1 MKNIVLNKELVSW
14 IFFSV
19 LSVIWGSS
27 FILMKIGM
35 EALSVYQ
42 VASLRIASAGIVLF
56 PLTVQHIRSIPLN
69 KIGIVFLSGILGSLF
84 PSFLFCMAET
94 KIDSALA
101 GTLNALTPIFA
112 IVTGVIIFGLQ
123 VSSKKIT
130 GILIAFSGSI
140 LLLLSKGLK
149 DSANIYYSL
158 LIVLATMSYGI
169 NVNMVQKYLSNI
181 SSLKIASV
189 GLSLCAIP
197 ALLVLMFTG
206 YFNIFT
212 NVATLKG
219 TVAASILGIFGTA
232 IANILFYM
240 LIKRAGMLFTSM
252 VTYGIPVVAIF
263 WGILD
268 HEDIGWKQLVS
279 LTIILAGVY
288 IANRKGRIVVLPD

>member
-1 MKNIVLNKELVSW
+1 LNKELVSW

-35 EALSVYQ
+35 ETLSAYQ
-42 VASLRIASAGIVLF
+42 VASLRIASAGIVLL
-56 PLTVQHIRSIPLN
+56 PLTVRHIRSIPLN
-69 KIGIVFLSGILGSLF
+69 KLGIVFLSGILGSLF
-84 PSFLFCMAET
+84 PSFLFCIAET

-101 GTLNALTPIFA
+101 GALNALTPIFA
-112 IVTGVIIFGLQ
+112 IVAGIMIFDLQ

-149 DSANIYYSL
+149 DSTNIYYSF

-181 SSLKIASV
+181 SSLRIASV

-197 ALLVLMFTG
+197 ALLVLLLTG
-206 YFNIFT
+206 YFNVFT
-212 NVATLKG
+212 NVAKIKG
-219 TVAASILGIFGTA
+219 TIAASTLGIFGTA

-240 LIKRAGMLFTSM
+240 LIKRAGVLFTSM
-252 VTYGIPVVAIF
+252 VTYGIPIVAIF

-268 HEDIGWKQLVS
+268 HEDIGWRQLVS

-288 IANRKGRIVVLPD
+288 VANRKGRIVVVAD

>member
-1 MKNIVLNKELVSW
+1 MKNIILNKELVSW
-14 IFFSV
+14 IFFSL

-35 EALSVYQ
+35 ETLSVYQ
-42 VASLRIASAGIVLF
+42 VASLRIASAGVVLL
-56 PLTVQHIRSIPLN
+56 PLTVRHIQSIPKDKL
-69 KIGIVFLSGILGSLF
+69 GIVFLSGILGSLF
-84 PSFLFCMAET
+84 PSFLFCIAET
-94 KIDSALA
+94 RIDSALA

-112 IVTGVIIFGLQ
+112 IITGIMLFGLQ
-123 VSSKKIT
+123 VSSKKLT
-130 GILIAFSGSI
+130 GILIAFSGSV

-158 LIVLATMSYGI
+158 LIVLATMSYGV

-181 SSLKIASV
+181 GSLKIASV

-197 ALLVLMFTG
+197 ALLVLWFTG
-206 YFNIFT
+206 YFNVFT
-212 NVATLKG
+212 NAATLIG
-219 TVAASILGIFGTA
+219 TIAASTLGILGTA

-240 LIKRAGMLFTSM
+240 LIKRAGVLFTSM

-279 LTIILAGVY
+279 LAIILTGVY
-288 IANRKGRIVVLPD
+288 IANRKGNIVAVAD

>member
-1 MKNIVLNKELVSW
+1 
-14 IFFSV
+14 
-19 LSVIWGSS
+19 
-27 FILMKIGM
+27 MKIGM
-35 EALSVYQ
+35 ETLSVYQ
-42 VASLRIASAGIVLF
+42 VASLRIASAGIVLL
-56 PLTVQHIRSIPLN
+56 PLTVRHIRSIPLN
-69 KIGIVFLSGILGSLF
+69 KLGTVFLSGILGSLF
-84 PSFLFCMAET
+84 PSFLFCIAET

-112 IVTGVIIFGLQ
+112 IVAGILIFGLE
-123 VSSKKIT
+123 VSSKKII
-130 GILIAFSGSI
+130 GILIAFSGSM
-140 LLLLSKGLK
+140 LLLLSKGVK
-149 DSANIYYSL
+149 DSTNIYYSL
-158 LIVLATMSYGI
+158 LIVLATISYGT

-197 ALLVLMFTG
+197 ALLVLLLTG

-212 NVATLKG
+212 NIDTIKG
-219 TVAASILGIFGTA
+219 TIAASTLGIFGTA

-240 LIKRAGMLFTSM
+240 LIKRAGVLFTSM
-252 VTYGIPVVAIF
+252 VTYGIPAIAIF

-288 IANRKGRIVVLPD
+288 IANRKGKIVAIGD

>member
-1 MKNIVLNKELVSW
+1 MKNIILNKELVSW

-19 LSVIWGSS
+19 LSLIWGSS

-35 EALSVYQ
+35 ETLSVYQ
-42 VASLRIASAGIVLF
+42 VASLRIASAGIVLL
-56 PLTVQHIRSIPLN
+56 PLTVRHIRSIPPK
-69 KIGIVFLSGILGSLF
+69 KIGIVFLSGILGSLL
-84 PSFLFCMAET
+84 PSFLFCIAET

-112 IVTGVIIFGLQ
+112 IIAGTMIFGLQ
-123 VSSKKIT
+123 VSSKKVT

-149 DSANIYYSL
+149 DSANIYYCL

-169 NVNMVQKYLSNI
+169 NVNMVQKYLSDI
-181 SSLKIASV
+181 GSLKIASV

-197 ALLVLMFTG
+197 ALIVLLFTG
-206 YFNIFT
+206 YFIIFT
-212 NVATLKG
+212 NASTIKG
-219 TVAASILGIFGTA
+219 TIAASTLGIFGTA

-240 LIKRAGMLFTSM
+240 LIKRAGVLFTSM
-252 VTYGIPVVAIF
+252 VTYGIPLVAIF

-268 HEDIGWKQLVS
+268 HEDIGWKQLAS

-288 IANRKGRIVVLPD
+288 IANRKGGILVVAD

>member
-1 MKNIVLNKELVSW
+1 MNKELVSW
-14 IFFSV
+14 IFFAV

-35 EALSVYQ
+35 ETLSAYQ
-42 VASLRIASAGIVLF
+42 VASLRVASAGIVLL
-56 PLTVQHIRSIPLN
+56 PLTVRHIRSIPLN
-69 KIGIVFLSGILGSLF
+69 KLGIIFLSGILGSLF
-84 PSFLFCMAET
+84 PSFLFCIAET

-112 IVTGVIIFGLQ
+112 LVAGIMIFGLQ

-149 DSANIYYSL
+149 DSTNIYYSL
-158 LIVLATMSYGI
+158 LIVLATMSYGV
-169 NVNMVQKYLSNI
+169 NVNMVQKYLSNV

-197 ALLVLMFTG
+197 ASLVLLLTG
-206 YFNIFT
+206 YFNIFIS
-212 NVATLKG
+212 VAAIKG
-219 TVAASILGIFGTA
+219 TIAASTLGVFGTA

-240 LIKRAGMLFTSM
+240 LIKKAGVLFTSM

-268 HEDIGWKQLVS
+268 HEDIGWKQMVS
-279 LTIILAGVY
+279 LTIILVGVY
-288 IANRKGRIVVLPD
+288 IANRKGRIVVVAD

>member
-1 MKNIVLNKELVSW
+1 MNKELVSW

-19 LSVIWGSS
+19 LSIIWGSS

-35 EALSVYQ
+35 QTLSVYQ
-42 VASLRIASAGIVLF
+42 VASLRIASAGIALL
-56 PLTVQHIRSIPLN
+56 PLTLQHIRSIPIN
-69 KIGIVFLSGILGSLF
+69 KLGVVFLSGVLGSLF
-84 PSFLFCMAET
+84 PSFLFCIAET

-112 IVTGVIIFGLQ
+112 ILAGILIFGLQ
-123 VSSKKIT
+123 ISSKMVA
-130 GILIAFSGSI
+130 GISIAFLGSI

-149 DSANIYYSL
+149 DSTNIFYSL
-158 LIVLATMSYGI
+158 LIVLATISYGI
-169 NVNMVQKYLSNI
+169 NVNMVQKYLSKI

-197 ALLVLMFTG
+197 ALLVLWVTG
-206 YFNIFT
+206 YFKVFT
-212 NVATLKG
+212 NTDTLEG
-219 TVAASILGIFGTA
+219 TLAASTLGIFGTA

-240 LIKRAGMLFTSM
+240 LIKRAGVLFTSM

-268 HEDIGWKQLVS
+268 HESIGWKQIIS
-279 LTIILAGVY
+279 LIVILTGVY
-288 IANRKGRIVVLPD
+288 IANRKGKVVVIAD

>member
-1 MKNIVLNKELVSW
+1 
-14 IFFSV
+14 
-19 LSVIWGSS
+19 
-27 FILMKIGM
+27 MKIGM
-35 EALSVYQ
+35 ETLSAYQ
-42 VASLRIASAGIVLF
+42 VASLRVASAGIALL
-56 PLTVQHIRSIPLN
+56 PLTVRHIRSIPLN
-69 KIGIVFLSGILGSLF
+69 KLGIVFLSGILGSLL
-84 PSFLFCMAET
+84 PSFLFCIAET

-112 IVTGVIIFGLQ
+112 IVAGIMIFGLQ

-197 ALLVLMFTG
+197 ALLVLFLTG
-206 YFNIFT
+206 YFNVFT
-212 NVATLKG
+212 NAATLKG
-219 TVAASILGIFGTA
+219 TIAASTLGIFGTA

-240 LIKRAGMLFTSM
+240 LIKRAGVLFTSM

-279 LTIILAGVY
+279 LTVILAGVY